1 MRKATPLAL
10 KDGLREVKLS
20 CMPTKC
26 IAHMSI
32 ANIVSPTI

>member
-26 IAHMSI
+26 IAQISAISI
-32 ANIVSPTI
+32 ANPTK